1 MKRIKLIL
9 LTITLPLL
17 FIHCSNDD
25 DSNETNDD
33 SMMQEAQNL
42 MAIAMDGTWIISN
55 FIDSGENETNDFQ
68 GYQFTF
74 ASNGVL
80 TASNGTNTLTG
91 TWSVT
96 TSSSDSNDDD
106 GSSSDNDI
114 DFNIFFQV
122 SEDND
127 FEDLNDDWDITSSS
141 SSEISLFD
149 ISGGD
154 GSTDVL
160 VFTKL

>member
-1 MKRIKLIL
+1 MKL
-9 LTITLPLL
+9 LKTPLFLLL
-17 FIHCSNDD
+17 FSMAFVNCSSDDNNDG
-25 DSNETNDD
+25 SSTQQAQSIINVANEG
-33 SMMQEAQNL
+33 S
-42 MAIAMDGTWIISN
+42 WIISN
-55 FIDSGENETNDFQ
+55 FNDSGVDETNDFQ

-74 ASNGVL
+74 GDNGIL

-91 TWSVT
+91 SWSVT

-106 GSSSDNDI
+106 GSSSDDDI

-127 FEDLNDDWDITSSS
+127 FEDLNDDWDVSSTSSS
-141 SSEISLFD
+141 QINLFD
-149 ISGGD
+149 VSGGD
-154 GSTDVL
+154 GSTDIL

>member
-1 MKRIKLIL
+1 MKHIKIFCLAI
-9 LTITLPLL
+9 ILPLL
-17 FIHCSNDD
+17 CVNCSNDD
-25 DSNETNDD
+25 DSNDTNDD

-96 TSSSDSNDDD
+96 SNNSDSNDDD
-106 GSSSDNDI
+106 GSSSDDNI
-114 DFNIFFQV
+114 EFNIFFPV

-127 FEDLNDDWDITSSS
+127 FEDLNDDWDVSSTSTTQ
-141 SSEISLFD
+141 INLLD
-149 ISGGD
+149 IEPD
-154 GSTDVL
+154 GEDDVL
-160 VFTKL
+160 QFTKL

>member
-1 MKRIKLIL
+1 MKL
-9 LTITLPLL
+9 LKTPLFLLL
-17 FIHCSNDD
+17 FSMAFVNCSSDD
-25 DSNETNDD
+25 DNNDGSSTQQAQSIINVANEG
-33 SMMQEAQNL
+33 S
-42 MAIAMDGTWIISN
+42 WIISN
-55 FIDSGENETNDFQ
+55 FNDSGVDETNDFQ

-74 ASNGVL
+74 GDNGIL

-91 TWSVT
+91 SWSVT

-106 GSSSDNDI
+106 GSSSDDDI

-127 FEDLNDDWDITSSS
+127 FEDLNDDWDVSSTSSS
-141 SSEISLFD
+141 QINLFD
-149 ISGGD
+149 VSGGD
-154 GSTDVL
+154 GSTDIL